1 MEKEKEATMKKT
13 VIIPAEVMENEAYK
27 NLSDGAR
34 ILFGILTEKKEKAEK
49 NDWIDPH
56 GSRYVVFPKRQMQEE
71 LDCSRYWVD
80 QFTKEL
86 ETMGLIK
93 LGYLYKPVIERR
105 FYVRTFDG
113 DIPSILVEY
122 GAEEPMGAETK
133 EAPFEKEKSGE
144 TDKAADETKTEVQ
157 EDPSIAPLPAGC
169 PMRDSD
175 VKELAFDLLNV
186 MAGVVEELFRDPD
199 DKPAA

>member
-1 MEKEKEATMKKT
+1 MKKI
-13 VIIPAEVMENEAYK
+13 VLIPTELMEDESYK
-27 NLSDGAR
+27 NLSGGAKV
-34 ILFGILTEKKEKAEK
+34 LFGILTAKKEEAEK
-49 NDWIDPH
+49 NNWIDPR
-56 GSRYVVFPKRQMQEE
+56 GIRYVVFPKKQIQEE

-86 ETMGLIK
+86 ETIGLIK

-105 FYVRTFDG
+105 FYVRTFGD
-113 DIPSILVEY
+113 DIPRILVEY
-122 GAEEPMGAETK
+122 GADESMGEETK
-133 EAPFEKEKSGE
+133 EAFFEKEKHGE
-144 TDKAADETKTEVQ
+144 ADPAIDETGTETPGA
-157 EDPSIAPLPAGC
+157 PSIAPLPAGC

-186 MAGVVEELFRDPD
+186 MAGVVDELFRDPD

>member
-1 MEKEKEATMKKT
+1 MRKT

-34 ILFGILTEKKEKAEK
+34 ILFGILTEKKEEAKK
-49 NDWIDPH
+49 NDWIDPQDI
-56 GSRYVVFPKRQMQEE
+56 RYVVFPKKQMQEE

-105 FYVRTFDG
+105 FYVRTFDSDG
-113 DIPSILVEY
+113 PKVSVAY
-122 GAEEPMGAETK
+122 GPADLPE
-133 EAPFEKEKSGE
+133 EKEKGTEASGE
-144 TDKAADETKTEVQ
+144 NASGAAEYTGKVEKTERQ
-157 EDPSIAPLPAGC
+157 EGPAIPPLPATC
-169 PMRDSD
+169 PMRDAD
-175 VKELAFDLLNV
+175 MKEMAFDLLTI
-186 MAGVVEELFRDPD
+186 MAGIVEELFRDPD
-199 DKPAA
+199 DRPAA

>member
-1 MEKEKEATMKKT
+1 MEKDKEATMKKT

-34 ILFGILTEKKEKAEK
+34 ILFGILTEKKEEAKK
-49 NDWIDPH
+49 NDWIDPQ
-56 GSRYVVFPKRQMQEE
+56 GIRYVVFPKKQMQEE

-113 DIPSILVEY
+113 
-122 GAEEPMGAETK
+122 EESHG
-133 EAPFEKEKSGE
+133 
-144 TDKAADETKTEVQ
+144 
-157 EDPSIAPLPAGC
+157 
-169 PMRDSD
+169 R
-175 VKELAFDLLNV
+175 
-186 MAGVVEELFRDPD
+186 
-199 DKPAA
+199 

>member
-1 MEKEKEATMKKT
+1 MRKT

-34 ILFGILTEKKEKAEK
+34 ILFGILTEKKEEAKK
-49 NDWIDPH
+49 NDWIDPQ
-56 GSRYVVFPKRQMQEE
+56 GIRYVVFPKRQIQEE

-105 FYVRTFDG
+105 FYVRTFGD
-113 DIPSILVEY
+113 DIPRILVEY
-122 GAEEPMGAETK
+122 GADESIGEEIK
-133 EAPFEKEKSGE
+133 EALFEKEKTEE
-144 TDKAADETKTEVQ
+144 TKPAADEAETEAPG
-157 EDPSIAPLPAGC
+157 DPSIAPLPAGC

-186 MAGVVEELFRDPD
+186 IAGVVEELFRDPD

>member
-1 MEKEKEATMKKT
+1 MRKT

-34 ILFGILTEKKEKAEK
+34 ILFGILTEKKEEAKK
-49 NDWIDPH
+49 NDWIDPQ
-56 GSRYVVFPKRQMQEE
+56 GIRYVVFPKRQIQEE

-105 FYVRTFDG
+105 FYVRTFGD
-113 DIPSILVEY
+113 DIPRILVEY
-122 GAEEPMGAETK
+122 GADESIGEEIK
-133 EAPFEKEKSGE
+133 EALFEKEKTIAGQKFCLY
-144 TDKAADETKTEVQ
+144 KAFINLIKLILTPTF
-157 EDPSIAPLPAGC
+157 LF
-169 PMRDSD
+169 
-175 VKELAFDLLNV
+175 AF
-186 MAGVVEELFRDPD
+186 LFFF
-199 DKPAA
+199 

>member
-1 MEKEKEATMKKT
+1 
-13 VIIPAEVMENEAYK
+13 MENEAYK

-34 ILFGILTEKKEKAEK
+34 ILFGILTEKKEEAKK
-49 NDWIDPH
+49 NDWIDPQ
-56 GSRYVVFPKRQMQEE
+56 GIRYVVFPKRQIQEE

-105 FYVRTFDG
+105 FYVRTFGD
-113 DIPSILVEY
+113 DIPRILVEY
-122 GAEEPMGAETK
+122 GADESIGEEIK
-133 EAPFEKEKSGE
+133 EALFEKEKTEE
-144 TDKAADETKTEVQ
+144 TEPAADEAETEAPEGQ
-157 EDPSIAPLPAGC
+157 SIAPLPAGC